1 MGGGTLCMQWAE
13 AGCLPSRGT
22 EMPMKLS
29 YVPDI
34 CPVPGAHE
42 YVVLVSLQFVALVEA
57 GCSPVNGRVILMI
70 LACMLCGNADLPGVV
85 LKDIF
90 WSFPA
95 QGSIHLSLTWHC
107 IVDAKGKHIHW

>member
-1 MGGGTLCMQWAE
+1 
-13 AGCLPSRGT
+13 
-22 EMPMKLS
+22 MPMKLS

-57 GCSPVNGRVILMI
+57 GCSLVNGRVILMI

-85 LKDIF
+85 LKDIV
-90 WSFPA
+90 WSYICRLLGIA
-95 QGSIHLSLTWHC
+95 LLMQRGRMYAGSEC
-107 IVDAKGKHIHW
+107 